1 MRHAHQTLR
10 RLQYPG
16 WTDAQLAALRVS
28 TVVIVV
34 WYPPAAEAAVPA
46 KGGVRGLEDMTGF
59 HVRSVAEVPR
69 RSTAAAH
76 CGKRL
81 GRVGGGGFPLAGTD
95 STVGKSAAAGGGR
108 LVRAL
113 SPNFGDRDG
122 RRFHR
127 APRPRRAALAPAE
140 KTARHCPVA
149 QHNAYGR
156 RRPPPVRGRLRRAG
170 RASAAVVQDQ

>member
-69 RSTAAAH
+69 RSAAAAQ

-81 GRVGGGGFPLAGTD
+81 GRGGGGGGSARWDRFD
-95 STVGKSAAAGGGR
+95 SWQVGGR
-108 LVRAL
+108 WRRPTGPAL
-113 SPNFGDRDG
+113 SANFGDRDG
-122 RRFHR
+122 RRSRR
-127 APRPRRAALAPAE
+127 APRPQR
-140 KTARHCPVA
+140 
-149 QHNAYGR
+149 
-156 RRPPPVRGRLRRAG
+156 
-170 RASAAVVQDQ
+170 

>member
-69 RSTAAAH
+69 RSAAAAQ

-81 GRVGGGGFPLAGTD
+81 GRGGGGGVPLAGTD

-108 LVRAL
+108 LGPPFRRILGTGMAGGAAVRPGRSADGVL
-113 SPNFGDRDG
+113 RSPQLGKPRGTVPSPSITHTADG
-122 RRFHR
+122 G
-127 APRPRRAALAPAE
+127 PRQCA
-140 KTARHCPVA
+140 V
-149 QHNAYGR
+149 G
-156 RRPPPVRGRLRRAG
+156 
-170 RASAAVVQDQ
+170 SAAPGEHRP